1 MADNLL
7 AFAIERAEDRLRR
20 RAEKDTPRKTATRKL
35 RLPGKLSD
43 CARESAEGTE
53 LFLVEGDSA
62 GGSAKQARDRET
74 QAVLPLRGKILKE
87 RGVLVEKTA
96 PLEMIDVLVPVLEIE
111 QGKKLEPSMFRI
123 EKRPRAAIAGQSA
136 IRSFEELKNQYAR
149 SLIPANNP
157 LNREVMTPIRPANP
171 VIASIPA
178 GFRAVSIRVD
188 SISSVEGWATAGAL
202 VDVQWISDMNGKK
215 AANIIVQNAKVL
227 SAERQVEAQGAQAQ
241 AQGPVPTTVTL
252 LVNERDAQKIS
263 LASLTGTMMLHLRG
277 ATDIGKSSNVDG
289 PITLQDLNGSSMNG
303 RDGIQGV
310 LKMKNSDGTIRE
322 IGIKDGRIED
332 LK

>member
-1 MADNLL
+1 MSGFKRQQSKLPLILAISVGVFGVLTI
-7 AFAIERAEDRLRR
+7 AFALASM
-20 RAEKDTPRKTATRKL
+20 KKTSPAATAA
-35 RLPGKLSD
+35 D
-43 CARESAEGTE
+43 
-53 LFLVEGDSA
+53 
-62 GGSAKQARDRET
+62 AKSNQRI
-74 QAVLPLRGKILKE
+74 V
-87 RGVLVEKTA
+87 VVEKTA
-96 PLEMIDVLVPVLEIE
+96 PLEMIDVLVPVREIE

-123 EKRPRAAIAGQSA
+123 EKRPRAVIAAQSA
-136 IRSFEELKNQYAR
+136 ILSFEELKNQYAR

-157 LNREVMTPIRPANP
+157 LSREVMTPIRPANP

-322 IGIKDGRIED
+322 IGIKDGRIEE